1 MLNAPQDSMNAL
13 TPYKND
19 LTKIFKLIKNFC
31 TSIYSFLDY
40 PKSNLSIIYNYTFEE
55 KNDNGAKW
63 YEKISIIKKV
73 IDIISNYDFSRI
85 FEPESSNFSI
95 LINSSVNCISENKM
109 SYIESITSITSI
121 LSKTFS
127 FVLYKSQYQKILQ
140 FLDTEHIS
148 IQKNLD
154 NNYALCRIC
163 EENVDMYQLDSH
175 RSTCV
180 LAFKKEL
187 KVTKLDKR
195 IIRLRNEII
204 RLISNYKQNNI
215 RENSKILYASM
226 SDVIG
231 VLDQIIENVI
241 KNYED
246 LNNIVSYLINL
257 RLPIEHQN
265 ADKFRKKAIEFIFNR
280 FHIATSNAW
289 DFKCTK
295 LKLHNSVSINDF
307 MFIKKIS
314 DGAFS
319 NVYLSKK
326 ISTGDLYAIK
336 VISIKSIK
344 QNNLIRNVLNE
355 KKILL
360 KTQDEYIVTFY
371 HSIAG
376 ENNIYL
382 VMEFLQGGDIYSLLN
397 TVGSLNEKQACLYAV
412 QIIMALEGL
421 RSKGIIHRDIKP
433 NNILIAADG
442 RLKLIDFGLS
452 VFCSQQDNVV
462 KDHKHIIGTPDYIAP
477 EIIRSDAYT
486 YSVDYWSLGVV
497 IFEMVTGCP
506 PFNSVT
512 KESIFSNIVAC
523 NVDWS
528 LLDDCSDELK
538 DLLKRLLE
546 LNPEKRLGHN
556 SIDEIKNHPW
566 FKDINWEN
574 IETFEPVFKP
584 KLSDE
589 LSTEYFES
597 FHSSGHNIIE
607 KDILDDIEQANQT
620 KFETNNVLSSW
631 NLE

>member
-63 YEKISIIKKV
+63 YEKITIIKKV

-109 SYIESITSITSI
+109 SYIESVTSITSI

-127 FVLYKSQYQKILQ
+127 FVLYRSQYQKILQ

-597 FHSSGHNIIE
+597 FHSSGHNIIG

>member
-63 YEKISIIKKV
+63 YEKITIIKKV

-204 RLISNYKQNNI
+204 RLISNSKQNNI
-215 RENSKILYASM
+215 RENSKILYTSM

-246 LNNIVSYLINL
+246 LNNIFSYLMNL
-257 RLPIEHQN
+257 RLPIEHQK
-265 ADKFRKKAIEFIFNR
+265 ADKFRKKAIEFILNR

-289 DFKCTK
+289 DFKYTN